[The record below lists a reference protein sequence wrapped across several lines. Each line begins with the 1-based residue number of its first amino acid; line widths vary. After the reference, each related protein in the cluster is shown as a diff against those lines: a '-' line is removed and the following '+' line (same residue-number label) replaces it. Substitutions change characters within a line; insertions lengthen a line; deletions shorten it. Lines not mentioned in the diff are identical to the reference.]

1 MLSRASLPDVSARA
15 LSDGRGRYIAYFH
28 EGSMNNQPKARFTV
42 DNTARKDS
50 VLLALPAGEY
60 RVTWFDP
67 KTGERRRHSTIR
79 VQGETAAVASPLY
92 VEDLVLEIR
101 RR

>member
-15 LSDGRGRYIAYFH
+15 LSDGRSRYVAYFH
-28 EGSMNNQPKARFTV
+28 QGRMNNQPKARFTV

-50 VLLALPAGEY
+50 VIVALPAGEY
-60 RVTWFDP
+60 QVTWFDP
-67 KTGERRRHSTIR
+67 KTGETRRPSTIR
-79 VQGETAAVASPLY
+79 VQSETPAVASPLY
-92 VEDLVLEIR
+92 VEDLVLDIR